1 MISIL
6 IFKNIMQVIILDEG
20 LTRPI
25 GLIATYSLLR
35 EHNVKEVFI
44 LNTGKL
50 SHFREKVK
58 NVIFITRP
66 FLTHMDMICDNI
78 HKYVCF
84 VTIYYSVYLFIF
96 SNNFWKVLYLN
107 LKNLYFINFL
117 ALQC

>member
-1 MISIL
+1 MIKL
-6 IFKNIMQVIILDEG
+6 LKNNVQVIILDEG

-35 EHNVKEVFI
+35 EHDVKEVFI

-50 SHFREKVK
+50 SNFREKVK

-84 VTIYYSVYLFIF
+84 ITINLLFCYRVFYSNYT
-96 SNNFWKVLYLN
+96 
-107 LKNLYFINFL
+107 KNAILTNVFYISMIK
-117 ALQC
+117 

>member
-1 MISIL
+1 
-6 IFKNIMQVIILDEG
+6 MQVIILDEG

-35 EHNVKEVFI
+35 EHDVKEVFI
-44 LNTGKL
+44 LNSGKL
-50 SHFREKVK
+50 SNFREKVK

-84 VTIYYSVYLFIF
+84 TNSFIYYSVFIELFIQII
-96 SNNFWKVLYLN
+96 L
-107 LKNLYFINFL
+107 
-117 ALQC
+117 